1 MNGDY
6 IDLAGPA
13 SEADIVERLVE
24 LLEPAGVIRTE
35 MSFPLLTLD
44 EHNFLFVDV
53 DPDRAWPTM
62 LAIGNVDN
70 DDQTRQTTAKNVFHA
85 LECTTSMPMRWT
97 SDVSPDVVTHTD

>member
-6 IDLAGPA
+6 IELAGPA

-24 LLEPAGVIRTE
+24 LLEPAGVTRTE
-35 MSFPLLTLD
+35 TSFPLLTLD

-85 LECTTSMPMRWT
+85 LECATSMPMRWT